1 MKRVKGNRGRKRVPT
16 FTAAA
21 SLCLVDEWLSF
32 SLASSS
38 RSDPTSF
45 SATSAARWAPPTWV
59 WSVARSDWAVDHSER
74 STDSSSVA
82 AVRLDWRHSLSEVT
96 SLNST
101 LKLCRERERGR
112 ETVLHVP
119 SDCCTSSS
127 DYAQIFCKAGKI
139 LQMAQILRLKWII
152 IYRAEN
158 SKHYTFAVSSATLTF
173 PSFSAALR
181 SHD

>member
-45 SATSAARWAPPTWV
+45 SATSATRWAPPTWV

-101 LKLCRERERGR
+101 LKLCREREREAEKQYYMYLVTAVQFACLIMLKYFAKQGK
-112 ETVLHVP
+112 
-119 SDCCTSSS
+119 
-127 DYAQIFCKAGKI
+127 FC
-139 LQMAQILRLKWII
+139 RWLK
-152 IYRAEN
+152 Y
-158 SKHYTFAVSSATLTF
+158 Y
-173 PSFSAALR
+173 
-181 SHD
+181 D